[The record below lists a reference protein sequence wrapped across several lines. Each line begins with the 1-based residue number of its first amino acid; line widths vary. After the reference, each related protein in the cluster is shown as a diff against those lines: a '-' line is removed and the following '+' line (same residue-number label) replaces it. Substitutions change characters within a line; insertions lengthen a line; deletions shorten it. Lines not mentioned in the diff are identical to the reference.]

1 MRRTCK
7 LNPTLFEAMRD
18 GRKRFD
24 VLRGV
29 REGDVIRYE
38 EHDFAFGLDTGRWL
52 EFVASHVDAVGDDLG
67 IASLLL
73 ARAPREVDAAPA
85 LVPLSVAC

>member
-1 MRRTCK
+1 MRRTYK

-29 REGDVIRYE
+29 REGDVLRYE
-38 EHDFAFGLDTGRWL
+38 EHDFDFGLDTGRWL
-52 EFVASHVDAVGDDLG
+52 EFVASHVDAVGELG